1 MAVVEDVED
10 VVVVDNNNIAR
21 ICELLPCAL
30 RLHHHTFDFTG
41 NMDYHRMDIFHQH
54 FNSQKNAMNLI
65 KEKTLN
71 LMAIPLKIQLEAKVH
86 KTNSDKALQL
96 DGIELID

>member
-1 MAVVEDVED
+1 
-10 VVVVDNNNIAR
+10 
-21 ICELLPCAL
+21 
-30 RLHHHTFDFTG
+30 
-41 NMDYHRMDIFHQH
+41 MDIFPQH
-54 FNSQKNAMNLI
+54 FNSQENAMNLI

-86 KTNSDKALQL
+86 KTNSDNALQL